1 MSAAAT
7 EPPAPKQLAI
17 IGDVFCDLSAT
28 GLSGLPSWGGDA
40 AVASPI
46 RMLPGG
52 SGLNSAVQLS
62 AFQAVRCPIPPAKP
76 FCWLSAPSLPPA
88 WPTLLL
94 AR

>member
-1 MSAAAT
+1 MSAAAA

-62 AFQAVRCPIPPAKP
+62 AFQAVRCPVPPAKP
-76 FCWLSAPSLPPA
+76 FCWLSAPSLPRPG
-88 WPTLLL
+88 PRLML

>member
-7 EPPAPKQLAI
+7 ESPAPKQLAI

-62 AFQAVRCPIPPAKP
+62 AFQAVRCPIPPVKP
-76 FCWLSAPSLPPA
+76 LCWLAAPLTGPA